1 MVLAHACITVS
12 LSLPR
17 SHNRSPARGE
27 TYEKDDD
34 EAVEA
39 RAAGDCEQEAEE
51 EEDAG
56 GRVVDVAGAKVMGIS
71 FSRVCHS
78 VYVSLLP
85 PSFPLFVGELFS
97 GTRGLRPLS
106 CLRSTLYDDR
116 GACIPRRCIT
126 IVRAKSAS
134 C

>member
-78 VYVSLLP
+78 VSAN
-85 PSFPLFVGELFS
+85 SFPSVISS
-97 GTRGLRPLS
+97 GHGS
-106 CLRSTLYDDR
+106 
-116 GACIPRRCIT
+116 
-126 IVRAKSAS
+126 
-134 C
+134 